1 MPLVSSVCQDRA
13 TVLIYQSRSAERC
26 WKLTF
31 TLSTTFSYS
40 RGETG
45 YQNQGDVGFRAKRRV
60 TLKNA
65 HLCSRLITHRLNTES
80 KFISFPFNFCLPK

>member
-45 YQNQGDVGFRAKRRV
+45 YQNQGDVGFHAK
-60 TLKNA
+60 
-65 HLCSRLITHRLNTES
+65 
-80 KFISFPFNFCLPK
+80 